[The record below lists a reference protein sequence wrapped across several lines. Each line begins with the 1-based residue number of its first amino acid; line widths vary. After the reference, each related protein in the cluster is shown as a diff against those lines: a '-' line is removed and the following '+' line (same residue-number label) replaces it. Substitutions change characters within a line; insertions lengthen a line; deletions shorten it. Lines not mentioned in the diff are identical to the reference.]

1 MPGAPQGAVPLY
13 MRVAEQIIKD
23 ARRAGGD
30 TSGLRRIPA
39 ERVLSASLGVNRQ
52 TLRRA
57 LEHLRARGLVHT
69 DRSGTYTYTGRG
81 APARPVARARPQ
93 PLFPVGGSFGGVA
106 VRSRA
111 RLSYEPVPPTVE
123 ALLGLSP
130 ERPTLVHRHELTL
143 LCGETVQ
150 EAVSYFSPTALAHV
164 PRLGRRVRRVRT
176 RAAQS
181 DPDLRHLYLWMTESG
196 LHPVRRDRV
205 RVDGSGCERMWLAV
219 RQFVH
224 DQFDRPLELTD
235 LRINPRRGEL
245 DYAFVLPS

>member
-1 MPGAPQGAVPLY
+1 MPGAPSGAVPLY
-13 MRVAEQIIKD
+13 MRLAEQIIKD
-23 ARRAGGD
+23 AQRAGGEA
-30 TSGLRRIPA
+30 SGLRRIPA
-39 ERVLSASLGVNRQ
+39 ERVLATSLGVTRQ

-69 DRSGTYTYTGRG
+69 DRSGTYTYTGCG
-81 APARPVARARPQ
+81 APTRPVAGPRPQ
-93 PLFPVGGSFGGVA
+93 PLFPVGGTFEGLA

-111 RLSYEPVPPTVE
+111 RLSYEPVPPPVE

-150 EAVSYFSPTALAHV
+150 ESVSYFSPTALAQV
-164 PRLGRRVRRVRT
+164 PRLGRRMRRVRG
-176 RAAQS
+176 RAAPS
-181 DPDLRHLYLWMTESG
+181 EPDLRHLYLWMAESG

-205 RVDGSGCERMWLAV
+205 RVDRSGCERMWLAV

-224 DQFDRPLELTD
+224 DQFDRPLEVTD
-235 LRINPRRGEL
+235 LRIDPGRGQL
-245 DYAFVLPS
+245 DYAFALPS